1 MATKNIVPRANG
13 EGAIGDNTQG
23 SEKYWNAGYFLNLNG
38 TDAVEMAK
46 FNADLQWKANTIFA
60 KGDIVFTSGLKAG
73 LYLECTTNGTSGATK
88 FTIPASVVP
97 DSTTIADNTVIWTV
111 RKIGSGSGGGAGI
124 EIGDVTNAS
133 ITAGHARVMLTWTD
147 PENLVIEGATLAKW
161 AGTLVVR
168 KEGSAPTSKN
178 DGTLV
183 IDSTSKNAYAST
195 PFVDNG
201 LTDGVTYYYRFFPYT
216 TGSTYTT
223 GTVLDATP
231 DRTAVAIP
239 TTDSQLT
246 YDGTYQTPVFTNYDS
261 TKMTKSGDE
270 GATNAGDYA
279 TVFTLGDDY
288 KWSDNT
294 LAPKSVAWSIAKA
307 AGSITLSKDSISLD
321 TTTTSDTVTVSRLG
335 DGAISVESSDTS
347 VVTVSLSGDTITVTE
362 VDEGSA
368 TITVSVA
375 EGTNYLATSQTISAV
390 VQFARTMTVHIDL
403 SDSNPD
409 TCCTYADDAIGM
421 TPGSDD
427 WDEFFG
433 HYPVMFKNGVEGKK
447 LQSTDFT
454 KHEDGTSAD
463 ITSGSEGDVMIAFP
477 RRGLKMS
484 KSGNIITISMTNIL
498 DDTSFEFM
506 AHKRGSTLKD
516 KFYLGAYK
524 GSEVSSKLRS
534 LSGKT
539 CANNKTIGAFRTLAQ
554 ANGAPNGSGGSGY
567 DQSGWYQLIY
577 RQCMYILKY
586 KSLNSQSK
594 IGRGFVDGNSAQKS
608 TGGTETKGMDW
619 GETTGKDHMKLFGLE
634 DSWGNVYEWIDG
646 YFFDSKRNIK
656 TATENFND
664 TGSNYTARGV
674 SGYANVSSGYMN
686 NCVGDTHSGFTPT
699 STSGSETTYF
709 CDKSSL
715 NVSRLPVFGG
725 AWNNPFSAG
734 AFFLS
739 VYYSVSDIYPSFG
752 ARLMYV

>member
-46 FNADLQWKANTIFA
+46 FNADLQWKANTIYT

-97 DSTTIADNTVIWTV
+97 DNTTIADNTVIWTV

-133 ITAGHARVMLTWTD
+133 ITAGHERVMLMWTD

-239 TTDSQLT
+239 TTDSALI

-270 GATNAGDYA
+270 GATNAGNYA
-279 TVFTLGDDY
+279 TVFTLDEDY
-288 KWSDNT
+288 KWSDDT

-307 AGSITLSKDSISLD
+307 TGAITLSKNSISLD
-321 TTTTSDTVTVSRLG
+321 ATTTSDTVTVSRLG
-335 DGAISVESSDTS
+335 DGVISVESSDTA

-375 EGTNYLATSQTISAV
+375 EGTNYLATSQTISVEVTFISSVLNDNSWATIQQAAQSGQADNYWDV
-390 VQFARTMTVHIDL
+390 GDRKEVTLNGTVRARTLSNYKWYCYILGFNHNASKEGNNTIHFQFGYSALSGGVHTAMTDWTG
-403 SDSNPD
+403 SNSYGGTSGTRFCMNDAQTNVGGWNSSLMRSTTIPEFRNCLPSELKSVLKAATKYTD
-409 TCCTYADDAIGM
+409 NTGNSSNVAANVTATQDDIFLLAEYEVFGSRTYANQY
-421 TPGSDD
+421 
-427 WDEFFG
+427 E
-433 HYPVMFKNGVEGKK
+433 Y
-447 LQSTDFT
+447 TDSKQVQYDFY
-454 KHEDGTSAD
+454 
-463 ITSGSEGDVMIAFP
+463 
-477 RRGLKMS
+477 
-484 KSGNIITISMTNIL
+484 KSGN
-498 DDTSFEFM
+498 
-506 AHKRGSTLKD
+506 
-516 KFYLGAYK
+516 
-524 GSEVSSKLRS
+524 SKVMY
-534 LSGKT
+534 
-539 CANNKTIGAFRTLAQ
+539 N
-554 ANGAPNGSGGSGY
+554 
-567 DQSGWYQLIY
+567 DQ
-577 RQCMYILKY
+577 
-586 KSLNSQSK
+586 
-594 IGRGFVDGNSAQKS
+594 
-608 TGGTETKGMDW
+608 
-619 GETTGKDHMKLFGLE
+619 TTGTA
-634 DSWGNVYEWIDG
+634 VYWWERSPYYSNATAFCVVADG
-646 YFFDSKRNIK
+646 GI
-656 TATENFND
+656 A
-664 TGSNYTARGV
+664 NYISAHYSHGFAP
-674 SGYANVSSGYMN
+674 GF
-686 NCVGDTHSGFTPT
+686 CVG
-699 STSGSETTYF
+699 
-709 CDKSSL
+709 
-715 NVSRLPVFGG
+715 
-725 AWNNPFSAG
+725 
-734 AFFLS
+734 
-739 VYYSVSDIYPSFG
+739 
-752 ARLMYV
+752 

>member
-46 FNADLQWKANTIFA
+46 FNADLQWKANTIQA

-73 LYLECTTNGTSGATK
+73 LYLECTTNGTTGATK

-133 ITAGHARVMLTWTD
+133 ISANHARVMLTWTD
-147 PENLVIEGATLAKW
+147 PENLVIEGVTLAKW

-168 KEGSAPTSKN
+168 KEGSAPTNRN

-231 DRTAVAIP
+231 DRTAVVIP

-270 GATNAGDYA
+270 GATNAGNYA
-279 TVFTLGDDY
+279 TVFTLDEDY

-294 LAPKSVAWSIAKA
+294 IAPKSVAWSIAKA
-307 AGSITLSKDSISLD
+307 TGAITLSKASISLD
-321 TTTTSDTVTVSRLG
+321 ATTTSDTVTVTRLG

-347 VVTVSLSGDTITVTE
+347 VVTVSLSGDIITVTE
-362 VDEGSA
+362 VGEGNA

-375 EGTNYLATSQTISAV
+375 EGTNYLDTSQTISAV
-390 VQFARTMTVHIDL
+390 VQFIPTVLNDATWAQIQQAAQSGQADNYWDVGDRKEVTLNGTVRARTLSNKKWYCYILGFNHNVAKEGNNTIHFQFGYSALSGGVHTAMTDWT
-403 SDSNPD
+403 SSNYYGKTSGTRFCMND
-409 TCCTYADDAIGM
+409 TNTNAGGWNSSLMRTTTIPEFRNCLPSELKSVLKTITKYTDNTGNKSNVAANVTTTQDDIFLLAEYEVFGSRTYANQYEYTDGKQAQYDYYKSGNSKVMYNDQNTGTAVSWWERSPRYDAAGNFCLVSYVSSARADDAYYSYGFA
-421 TPGSDD
+421 PG
-427 WDEFFG
+427 F
-433 HYPVMFKNGVEGKK
+433 
-447 LQSTDFT
+447 
-454 KHEDGTSAD
+454 
-463 ITSGSEGDVMIAFP
+463 
-477 RRGLKMS
+477 
-484 KSGNIITISMTNIL
+484 
-498 DDTSFEFM
+498 
-506 AHKRGSTLKD
+506 
-516 KFYLGAYK
+516 
-524 GSEVSSKLRS
+524 
-534 LSGKT
+534 
-539 CANNKTIGAFRTLAQ
+539 
-554 ANGAPNGSGGSGY
+554 
-567 DQSGWYQLIY
+567 
-577 RQCMYILKY
+577 
-586 KSLNSQSK
+586 
-594 IGRGFVDGNSAQKS
+594 
-608 TGGTETKGMDW
+608 
-619 GETTGKDHMKLFGLE
+619 
-634 DSWGNVYEWIDG
+634 
-646 YFFDSKRNIK
+646 
-656 TATENFND
+656 
-664 TGSNYTARGV
+664 
-674 SGYANVSSGYMN
+674 
-686 NCVGDTHSGFTPT
+686 CVG
-699 STSGSETTYF
+699 
-709 CDKSSL
+709 
-715 NVSRLPVFGG
+715 
-725 AWNNPFSAG
+725 
-734 AFFLS
+734 
-739 VYYSVSDIYPSFG
+739 
-752 ARLMYV
+752 

>member
-1 MATKNIVPRANG
+1 MPTRNIVPRANG
-13 EGAIGDNTQG
+13 EGAIGDNTAG
-23 SEKYWNAGYFLNLNG
+23 NEKYWGDGYFLTLNN
-38 TDAVEMAK
+38 TDAIEMAK
-46 FNADLQWKANTIFA
+46 FNNTLQWKAETSYA
-60 KGDIVFTSGLKAG
+60 DGDIVFDSQLKAG
-73 LYLECTTNGTSGATK
+73 LYLECSTGGVSGATK
-88 FTIPASVVP
+88 FIIPESVIPDRTRVNDGSVVW
-97 DSTTIADNTVIWTV
+97 IVH
-111 RKIGSGSGGGAGI
+111 KIGSSSGSGI
-124 EIGDVTNAS
+124 EVADVTNATIS
-133 ITAGHARVMLTWTD
+133 ANHARVMLTWTD
-147 PENLVIEGATLAKW
+147 PEDLVVEGVTLARW
-161 AGTLVVR
+161 AGTLVIR
-168 KEGSAPTSKN
+168 KEGSAPANKG
-178 DGTLV
+178 DGVLV
-183 IDSTSKNAYAST
+183 VDSTSRNAYAST
-195 PFVDNG
+195 PFVDSG

-239 TTDSQLT
+239 TTDSNLT

-261 TKMTKSGDE
+261 TQMSISGDV

-279 TVFTLGDDY
+279 TVFTLDEDY
-288 KWSDNT
+288 KWSDDT
-294 LAPKSVAWSIAKA
+294 IAPKSVAWSIAKA
-307 AGSITLSKDSISLD
+307 TGSITLSKNSVSLD

-409 TCCTYADDAIGM
+409 TCCTYGDDAISM
-421 TPGSDD
+421 TPGSDA

-433 HYPVMFKNGVEGKK
+433 HYPVMFKDGVEGQK
-447 LQSTDFT
+447 LQRNNFNL
-454 KHEDGTSAD
+454 HEDGTSAD
-463 ITSGSEGDVMIAFP
+463 ITSGSEGDVMICFP
-477 RRGLKMS
+477 RRGLKMG
-484 KSGNIITISMTNIL
+484 KSGSVITISMTDNP
-498 DDTSFEFM
+498 DDTNFEYM
-506 AHKRGSTLKD
+506 AHKRGSTIKD

-539 CANNKTIGAFRTLAQ
+539 CANNKTIGDFRTLAQ

-567 DQSGWYQLIY
+567 DQNGWYQLIY

-594 IGRGFVDGNSAQKS
+594 VGRGFVDGNSAQKA

-634 DSWGNVYEWIDG
+634 DFWGNMYEWIDG
-646 YFFDSKRNIK
+646 YFFDSSLNIK

-674 SGYANVSSGYMN
+674 AASVSWNYMN
-686 NCVGDTHSGFTPT
+686 NCVGDTNIGFTPT
-699 STSGSETTYF
+699 STSGSATTYF
-709 CDKSSL
+709 CDSALMNASC
-715 NVSRLPVFGG
+715 VPE
-725 AWNNPFSAG
+725 FSGDWRSASNAG
-734 AFFLS
+734 AFMLL
-739 VYYSVSDIYPSFG
+739 VEHYTYRAYPNFG

>member
-46 FNADLQWKANTIFA
+46 FNADLQWKANTIQA

-73 LYLECTTNGTSGATK
+73 LYLECTTNGTTGATK

-133 ITAGHARVMLTWTD
+133 ITAGHARVMLMWTD

-168 KEGSAPTSKN
+168 KEGSAPTNKN

-231 DRTAVAIP
+231 DRTAVPIP
-239 TTDSQLT
+239 TTDSAFT

-279 TVFTLGDDY
+279 TVFTLDEDY

-294 LAPKSVAWSIAKA
+294 IAPKSVNWSIAKA
-307 AGSITLSKDSISLD
+307 AGSITLSKNSVSLD
-321 TTTTSDTVTVSRLG
+321 ATTTSDTVTVTRLG

-375 EGTNYLATSQTISAV
+375 EGTNYLATSQIISATVQFIPALNDATWEQISQVAQAGEGDLYWDIGDKKEIVLNGQIGGYLTLNNFSTYVFILDFNHPINKTTAMSNIIFGGFKTSDNIDIALCDSGYSSPHSSGKYFNLNHVGGSSSPYNTNYGGWKGCDFRYDILGAVETPPSPYDAAKTTNTTGSNATISAIISPV
-390 VQFARTMTVHIDL
+390 SNTLMAALPSDFRSALRLWDRYIDAKGNSSNTDSNIQKTVDAITLLAEFEIFGARTYANQYEQNHQQQMT
-403 SDSNPD
+403 
-409 TCCTYADDAIGM
+409 Y
-421 TPGSDD
+421 
-427 WDEFFG
+427 
-433 HYPVMFKNGVEGKK
+433 YKNGNSKIK
-447 LQSTDFT
+447 Y
-454 KHEDGTSAD
+454 KHS
-463 ITSGSEGDVMIAFP
+463 
-477 RRGLKMS
+477 
-484 KSGNIITISMTNIL
+484 
-498 DDTSFEFM
+498 DTSFTVIYWWE
-506 AHKRGSTLKD
+506 SS
-516 KFYLGAYK
+516 AYY
-524 GSEVSSKLRS
+524 GNANHFCVVHPDGTAADNRS
-534 LSGKT
+534 RNSYGV
-539 CANNKTIGAFRTLAQ
+539 APAFL
-554 ANGAPNGSGGSGY
+554 
-567 DQSGWYQLIY
+567 
-577 RQCMYILKY
+577 
-586 KSLNSQSK
+586 
-594 IGRGFVDGNSAQKS
+594 V
-608 TGGTETKGMDW
+608 
-619 GETTGKDHMKLFGLE
+619 
-634 DSWGNVYEWIDG
+634 
-646 YFFDSKRNIK
+646 
-656 TATENFND
+656 
-664 TGSNYTARGV
+664 
-674 SGYANVSSGYMN
+674 
-686 NCVGDTHSGFTPT
+686 
-699 STSGSETTYF
+699 
-709 CDKSSL
+709 
-715 NVSRLPVFGG
+715 
-725 AWNNPFSAG
+725 
-734 AFFLS
+734 
-739 VYYSVSDIYPSFG
+739 
-752 ARLMYV
+752 